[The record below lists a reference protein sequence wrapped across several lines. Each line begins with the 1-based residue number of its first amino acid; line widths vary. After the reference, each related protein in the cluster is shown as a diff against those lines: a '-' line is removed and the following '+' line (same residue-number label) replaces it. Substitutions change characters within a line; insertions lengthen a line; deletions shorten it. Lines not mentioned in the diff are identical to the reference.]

1 MIENG
6 ASKRK
11 TESKVDDDLKQ
22 SKREA
27 AKRKRETL
35 AKRID
40 DDLNLCNVK
49 RFLSADSFV
58 RHFVIICDVMRV
70 FFVRSRCRV
79 PVQPFQI
86 CIRKKNL
93 IIIVIYLKKKLCPR
107 CRAGCGDLRGSTEVR
122 FFCQI
127 NNIKYEYIT
136 CILCRIAAHTH

>member
-35 AKRID
+35 AKRVD

-70 FFVRSRCRV
+70 FFCSFSLSSSRSTV
-79 PVQPFQI
+79 SNMY
-86 CIRKKNL
+86 K
-93 IIIVIYLKKKLCPR
+93 KKKL
-107 CRAGCGDLRGSTEVR
+107 D
-122 FFCQI
+122 
-127 NNIKYEYIT
+127 NNRN
-136 CILCRIAAHTH
+136 ILEKKIVSKMQGRVW